1 MNEKELQ
8 EAWVNLENL
17 EQEAQNINDKYTAL
31 QSYLRIK
38 RLIAEWGDSAPN
50 DLLADA
56 NTLHDAIKTRV
67 YQA

>member
-1 MNEKELQ
+1 MSENELQ
-8 EAWVNLENL
+8 EAWANLEKL

-38 RLIAEWGDSAPN
+38 RLIAEWGDDAPDN
-50 DLLADA
+50 LLADA